1 MAALR
6 ISEGVTLWHL
16 SPIYLQ
22 MPPTGHAA
30 WRNNEDCREWQRA
43 SLVGG
48 LLMTNKP
55 RRARKPHGH
64 GKPRKQKYSS
74 MEESDISAWWV
85 SKKRNGYYLYGNK
98 LGQVGDAS
106 ATICEG
112 S

>member
-1 MAALR
+1 
-6 ISEGVTLWHL
+6 
-16 SPIYLQ
+16 
-22 MPPTGHAA
+22 
-30 WRNNEDCREWQRA
+30 
-43 SLVGG
+43 
-48 LLMTNKP
+48 
-55 RRARKPHGH
+55 
-64 GKPRKQKYSS
+64 